1 MSSPTQQDPSSAS
14 CPPERPVEE
23 QTQLVQ
29 PPSDPA
35 GPEEARHE
43 EQVCPPTP
51 PSPCSGP
58 AAGHLEAPYLNDLP
72 SLTPSKLATS
82 VSDSDSDSIPERF
95 TDDDEDEDESDSPAG
110 LLDALSLV
118 PSSAVGTDARQP
130 LLPPTQRTPSSQ
142 TSLATLSNSHISL
155 SEPAPIRNAKMARKR
170 SLSALVALRYRGGK
184 GDSEIGDE
192 ERGLLAL
199 DLDTYINSGEPEIPE
214 TRALPPS
221 ALFPTLSGVLPGTT
235 TTGKG
240 VTSTRRYL
248 CANHRRQQ
256 QRRRRGRMRKGKGR
270 RIRRTC
276 RRRPGSPSPCIP
288 TAFSSPPPAPNGP
301 SAAEPAREKPP
312 EASSPAALSTSFPL
326 THPPSRVPTPPPLV
340 PLILP
345 RLPLELVLFPSS
357 LTSYFFFPPP
367 SFFV

>member
-35 GPEEARHE
+35 GPEEARDE

-95 TDDDEDEDESDSPAG
+95 TDDDDEDDDDDSPAG

-248 CANHRRQQ
+248 CAQ
-256 QRRRRGRMRKGKGR
+256 
-270 RIRRTC
+270 
-276 RRRPGSPSPCIP
+276 PSPTTTTTTTRTRTNEEGEGEEDP
-288 TAFSSPPPAPNGP
+288 TDVPQTPG
-301 SAAEPAREKPP
+301 
-312 EASSPAALSTSFPL
+312 L
-326 THPPSRVPTPPPLV
+326 TITLHPDGLLVPTPRSEWPFGGGTGPGKTSRGFIPGRSLNLLSPNSSPV
-340 PLILP
+340 SCTDSPASRP
-345 RLPLELVLFPSS
+345 ADTPS
-357 LTSYFFFPPP
+357 TP
-367 SFFV
+367 S

>member
-248 CANHRRQQ
+248 CAQ
-256 QRRRRGRMRKGKGR
+256 
-270 RIRRTC
+270 
-276 RRRPGSPSPCIP
+276 PSPTTTTTTTRTNEEGEGEEDP
-288 TAFSSPPPAPNGP
+288 TDVPQTPG
-301 SAAEPAREKPP
+301 
-312 EASSPAALSTSFPL
+312 L
-326 THPPSRVPTPPPLV
+326 TITLHPDGLLVPTPRSEWPFGGGTGPGKTSRGFIPGRSLNLLSPNSSPV
-340 PLILP
+340 SCTDSPGSRP
-345 RLPLELVLFPSS
+345 ADTPS
-357 LTSYFFFPPP
+357 TP
-367 SFFV
+367 S

>member
-23 QTQLVQ
+23 QTQPVQ

-248 CANHRRQQ
+248 CAQ
-256 QRRRRGRMRKGKGR
+256 
-270 RIRRTC
+270 
-276 RRRPGSPSPCIP
+276 PSPTTTTTTTTRTNEEGEGEEDP
-288 TAFSSPPPAPNGP
+288 TDVPQTPG
-301 SAAEPAREKPP
+301 
-312 EASSPAALSTSFPL
+312 L
-326 THPPSRVPTPPPLV
+326 TITLHPDGLLVPTPRSEWPFGGGTGPGKTSRGFIPGRSLNLLSPNSSPV
-340 PLILP
+340 SCTDSPASRP
-345 RLPLELVLFPSS
+345 ADTPS
-357 LTSYFFFPPP
+357 TP
-367 SFFV
+367 S